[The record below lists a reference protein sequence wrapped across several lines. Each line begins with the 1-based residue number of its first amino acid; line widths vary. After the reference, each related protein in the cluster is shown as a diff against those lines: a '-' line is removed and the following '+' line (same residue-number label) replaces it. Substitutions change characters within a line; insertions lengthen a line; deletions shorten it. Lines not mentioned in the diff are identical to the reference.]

1 MIALILIAFLWLT
14 EQTEQKSITKFYRQP
29 CLAGDRIAV
38 IKSERQ
44 VVSKSAENAYEK
56 QKETHIPHKK

>member
-1 MIALILIAFLWLT
+1 MIALILIAFLWMT
-14 EQTEQKSITKFYRQP
+14 EETEQKSITKFYRQP

-44 VVSKSAENAYEK
+44 VVSKSAENV
-56 QKETHIPHKK
+56 